1 VQDMQDNIAFIQKA
15 LQGLSK
21 QDFEKDDILQRAIE
35 RYYEIIGEAARNI
48 PIHIQ
53 KKYPDIDWANIIGMR
68 NKIAH
73 DYVDVSLDV
82 LWLTA
87 KSKLDPLKKNLK
99 ILLDKEDT

>member
-1 VQDMQDNIAFIQKA
+1 MLDHIDLLQKA

-21 QDFEKDDILQRAIE
+21 EDYEGDDILQRAIE

-48 PIHIQ
+48 PMHIQ
-53 KKYPDIDWANIIGMR
+53 NKYADIDWANIIGMR

-73 DYVDVSLDV
+73 NYVDVSLDV

-87 KSKLDPLKKNLK
+87 RTKLDPLKKNLK
-99 ILLDKEDT
+99 ILLEKEDT